1 MFDNINYMCYFRLN
15 LNQIYMDK
23 KSKISFSEKGDSVSI
38 VFETGKESLDYTNKK
53 DAFEALIGM
62 AKNKKI
68 TPEEFAEF
76 RDAILGKTELPW
88 DETGG
93 IKVHVVSMGGFPGVE
108 RTNGMLGRSGTLEAL
123 ILSAALSALT
133 EEFGAVS
140 EIKETVFKMCDCGK
154 AHGRIHVVEKGIL
167 NRAFKTQKEALDS
180 LPELLARKDITEAD
194 VTKLTKEIQE
204 SPLPAGE
211 ESNSKATTS

>member
-1 MFDNINYMCYFRLN
+1 
-15 LNQIYMDK
+15 MDK

-88 DETGG
+88 DETGR
-93 IKVHVVSMGGFPGVE
+93 IKVHVISMGGFPGVE

-140 EIKETVFKMCDCGK
+140 EIKETVFKMCGRSKD
-154 AHGRIHVVEKGIL
+154 HGHINVFGQGLYNEPIMTKVHGLMVVDLLK
-167 NRAFKTQKEALDS
+167 KDKE
-180 LPELLARKDITEAD
+180 ITKEDAI
-194 VTKLTKEIQE
+194 KLTKEIEE
-204 SPLPAGE
+204 SPLPVGE
-211 ESNSKATTS
+211 KNSSSAVVN